1 MIDADFFS
9 HHQLLLWLVTVVADL
24 GFAVLAYRLFGRVGL
39 YGVIIFSLMLA
50 NIMGPRLT
58 VIIGLQTSMG
68 VILYSSIF
76 FATDL
81 LSEKYGRRE
90 AQRAVMLGFYTS
102 IAMVLMT
109 QLSMLYLP
117 SQRPDTADFAASV
130 YDATVTLFNFTPR
143 FVFGSL
149 FAYLVSQ
156 SFDVWIFHRI
166 REAMKGRHLWF
177 RNLVSTL
184 LSQLIDTLV
193 YGLVVWW
200 GLVELSTAL
209 QLAAAKY
216 VFKFLIA
223 AIDTPFIYLACS
235 WKTPE
240 SRMQTALPHQQG
252 RI

>member
-1 MIDADFFS
+1 MIDADLFS
-9 HHQLLLWLVTVVADL
+9 QHQLLLWLLTVIADL

-58 VIIGLQTSMG
+58 VIMGMQTSMG

-81 LSEKYGRRE
+81 LSEKYGHKE

-117 SQRPDTADFAASV
+117 SQRPDTAVFAAAV

-156 SFDVWIFHRI
+156 SFDVWVFHRI
-166 REAMKGRHLWF
+166 REATKGRHLWF
-177 RNLVSTL
+177 RNTVSTL

-223 AIDTPFIYLACS
+223 VIDTPFIYLAVS
-235 WKTPE
+235 WKTPLSE
-240 SRMQTALPHQQG
+240 ARTGQSEIR
-252 RI
+252 